1 MPFYLT
7 ALLPNNKL
15 LLLIFSFLACLAM
28 YATLP
33 KNTTG
38 IKRPNALKNNTK
50 NKNSIH
56 KTPLNQAN
64 FLINPYR
71 LKYNKHNHAI
81 NHYAYKS

>member
-15 LLLIFSFLACLAM
+15 LLLIFPFLACLAM

-38 IKRPNALKNNTK
+38 IKRPNALKITPK
-50 NKNSIH
+50 IKIVFIKHRSI
-56 KTPLNQAN
+56 KQ
-64 FLINPYR
+64 I
-71 LKYNKHNHAI
+71 
-81 NHYAYKS
+81 S

>member
-15 LLLIFSFLACLAM
+15 LLLIFPFLACLAM

-38 IKRPNALKNNTK
+38 IKRPNALKITTKRLHKNNLQRQSYYSK
-50 NKNSIH
+50 N
-56 KTPLNQAN
+56 L
-64 FLINPYR
+64 
-71 LKYNKHNHAI
+71 
-81 NHYAYKS
+81 